1 MTRSSRLYLLDDLR
15 GVEVYVAV
23 VEANSITRAAIRLG
37 LAPSTV
43 SKKLAELEARSQI
56 RLLHRTT
63 RRISMTEVGQRF
75 YDQCLRLLNEAERA
89 EWELRDDA
97 VDVGG
102 RLRVTAPVVFTQRQ
116 IAPLLPSFLAQYPK
130 VDFELFAS
138 ARKLNLVEEGFDLS
152 IQLGPPDQLSRCA
165 QSLAVNRRVVCASQ
179 AYLDRHGTPREPS
192 DLAGHTCLVA
202 VSTHR
207 ADVWRFHG
215 KSGLELIRV
224 KGSLTSDNAST
235 LAEAAAQGVG
245 VAMLGTYV
253 VGDYL
258 RAGLLKEILPTRVEQ
273 HSIIIGVVPERS
285 FLPRRV
291 KLFLQHLVEG
301 FGSPPTW
308 DRDLPNSALRQ
319 S

>member
-1 MTRSSRLYLLDDLR
+1 MTRGNRLHLLDDLR
-15 GVEVYVAV
+15 GVEIYVAV

-37 LAPSTV
+37 LVPSTV
-43 SKKLAELEARSQI
+43 SKKLAELEARAQT

-97 VDVGG
+97 GDVGG

-152 IQLGPPDQLSRCA
+152 IQLGPLDQLSRSA
-165 QSLAVNRRVVCASQ
+165 QSLAINRRVVCASQ
-179 AYLDRHGTPREPS
+179 AYLDRHGTPAEPS
-192 DLAGHTCLVA
+192 DLAGHSCLVA
-202 VSTHR
+202 ISTQR
-207 ADVWRFHG
+207 ADVWRFCG
-215 KSGLELIRV
+215 KSGAESIRV

-245 VAMLGTYV
+245 IALLGTYV

-273 HSIIIGVVPERS
+273 NSIIIGVVPERS

-308 DRDLPNSALRQ
+308 DRDLPNRALRR